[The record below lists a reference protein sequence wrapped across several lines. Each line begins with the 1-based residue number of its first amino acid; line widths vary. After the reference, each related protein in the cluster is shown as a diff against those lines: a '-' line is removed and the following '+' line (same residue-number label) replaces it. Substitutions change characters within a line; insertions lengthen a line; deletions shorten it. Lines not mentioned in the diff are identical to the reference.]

1 MGGVISKNINDEQSY
16 AILGCIMKVNNNYL
30 MRKILNISIFSIST
44 ICTIFTLSLLFF
56 VFSYILYQGITALSW
71 DFFTKLPAPIGEG
84 GGGMAHAII
93 GTMKLLF
100 VAVLIGFPVGL
111 MGGIYLSEFGG
122 RLFPAGRGRFV
133 YSVRYA
139 ADLLNGIPSIVI
151 GIFVYIVV
159 VLPMKH
165 FSTLAGGI
173 ALGIIVIPIV
183 LKGTEEF
190 LRLVPST
197 LREAGLALG
206 MAKWKVILTIVV
218 PTAFPGVAT
227 SMMLGI
233 ARVSG
238 ETAPLLF
245 TAFGNRY
252 FSSGWLSPTAS
263 LPAMI
268 YTYSISPYSNWKQQ
282 AWAGGTV
289 LLVLVLLTNALS
301 RMLLRRKKL
310 RTQ

>member
-1 MGGVISKNINDEQSY
+1 
-16 AILGCIMKVNNNYL
+16 VNNNYL
-30 MRKILNISIFSIST
+30 IRKIFNKFVFSVAT
-44 ICTIFTLSLLFF
+44 LFTVFTLSLLFF
-56 VFSYILYQGITALSW
+56 IFGYILYQGMTALSW
-71 DFFTKLPAPIGEG
+71 DFFTKLPVPVGET

-93 GTMKLLF
+93 GTLKLLLI
-100 VAVLIGFPVGL
+100 AILIGFPVGL
-111 MGGIYLSEFGG
+111 MGGIYLSEFGKQ
-122 RLFPAGRGRFV
+122 GRFA
-133 YSVRYA
+133 YCVRYMV
-139 ADLLNGIPSIVI
+139 DLLNGIPSIVI

-173 ALGIIVIPIV
+173 ALGVIMIPIV

-190 LRLVPST
+190 LKLVPSA

-206 MAKWKVILTIVV
+206 MPTWKVILTIIV
-218 PTAFPGVAT
+218 PTAFPGVMT
-227 SMMLGI
+227 SMMLAI

-252 FSSGWLSPTAS
+252 FSSGWMEPTAS

-268 YTYSISPYSNWKQQ
+268 YTYSISPYPDWKQQ
-282 AWAGGTV
+282 AWAAGAV
-289 LLVLVLLTNALS
+289 LLMLVFLTNVLS
-301 RMLLRRKKL
+301 RAFLRPRK
-310 RTQ
+310 TG

>member
-1 MGGVISKNINDEQSY
+1 M
-16 AILGCIMKVNNNYL
+16 NNNYFI
-30 MRKILNISIFSIST
+30 RNILNIIVFFVST
-44 ICTIFTLSLLFF
+44 ICTIFTLSVLFF
-56 VFSYILYQGITALSW
+56 IFGYILYQGVTSLSW
-71 DFFTKLPAPIGEG
+71 DFFVKLPVPVGEI

-93 GTMKLLF
+93 GTVKLLF
-100 VAVLIGFPVGL
+100 VAVFIGFPVGL
-111 MGGIYLSEFGG
+111 MGGIYLSEFG
-122 RLFPAGRGRFV
+122 RRPSSAGRPSSDEQGRFA
-133 YSVRYA
+133 YCVRYA
-139 ADLLNGIPSIVI
+139 SDILNGIPSIVV

-173 ALGIIVIPIV
+173 ALGIIMIPIV

-190 LRLVPST
+190 LKLVPST

-206 MAKWKVILTIVV
+206 MPEWKVILTIVV
-218 PTAFPGVAT
+218 PTAFPGVMT
-227 SMMLGI
+227 STMLAI

-245 TAFGNRY
+245 TSFGNRY
-252 FSSGWLSPTAS
+252 FSSGWMEPTAS

-268 YTYSISPYSNWKQQ
+268 YTYSISPYPDWKRQ

-289 LLVLVLLTNALS
+289 LLALVFLTNILS
-301 RMLLRRKKL
+301 RSFLHRKKMGY
-310 RTQ
+310 R

>member
-1 MGGVISKNINDEQSY
+1 M
-16 AILGCIMKVNNNYL
+16 
-30 MRKILNISIFSIST
+30 
-44 ICTIFTLSLLFF
+44 
-56 VFSYILYQGITALSW
+56 TALNF
-71 DFFTKLPAPIGEG
+71 DFFTKLPAPVGEA

-93 GTMKLLF
+93 GTIKLLLL
-100 VAVLIGFPVGL
+100 AVLIGFPLGF

-122 RLFPAGRGRFV
+122 KGRFA

-139 ADLLNGIPSIVI
+139 ADLMNGIPSIVI
-151 GIFVYIVV
+151 GIFVYIVI
-159 VLPMKH
+159 VLPVKQ

-173 ALGIIVIPIV
+173 ALGIIMIPIV

-206 MAKWKVILTIVV
+206 MQQWKMILKIVI
-218 PTAFPGVAT
+218 PTAFPGVMT
-227 SMMLGI
+227 STMLAI

-245 TAFGNRY
+245 TAFGNSY
-252 FSSGWLSPTAS
+252 FSVGWMEPTAS

-268 YTYSISPYSNWKQQ
+268 YTYAISPYEDWKRQ
-282 AWAGGTV
+282 AWAAGAV
-289 LLVLVLLTNALS
+289 LLLLVFLTNILS
-301 RMLLRRKKL
+301 RSFLRQRKMP
-310 RTQ
+310 

>member
-1 MGGVISKNINDEQSY
+1 VKS
-16 AILGCIMKVNNNYL
+16 NYSI
-30 MRKILNISIFSIST
+30 RKLFNFFVFSVST
-44 ICTIFTLSLLFF
+44 ICTLFTVSLLFLIF
-56 VFSYILYQGITALSW
+56 GYILYQGATSLNW
-71 DFFTKLPAPIGEG
+71 DFFTKLPMPVGEN

-93 GTMKLLF
+93 GTIKLLF
-100 VAVLIGFPVGL
+100 VAVAIGFPVGL
-111 MGGIYLSEFGG
+111 MGGIYLSEFDGKS
-122 RLFPAGRGRFV
+122 RFA

-151 GIFVYIVV
+151 GIFVYIIV

-173 ALGIIVIPIV
+173 ALGMIMIPIV

-190 LRLVPST
+190 LKLVPST

-206 MAKWKVILTIVV
+206 MPEWRVILTIVL
-218 PTAFPGVAT
+218 PTAFPGVMT
-227 SMMLGI
+227 SMMLAI

-252 FSSGWLSPTAS
+252 FSAGWMEPTAS

-268 YTYSISPYSNWKQQ
+268 YTYSISPYEDWKRQ
-282 AWAGGTV
+282 AWAAGAV
-289 LLVLVLLTNALS
+289 LLLLVFLTNIIS
-301 RMLLRRKKL
+301 RSFLRPKKMV
-310 RTQ
+310 

>member
-1 MGGVISKNINDEQSY
+1 VILY
-16 AILGCIMKVNNNYL
+16 KVKNNYL
-30 MRKILNISIFSIST
+30 IRKSINIIVFSISIVYT
-44 ICTIFTLSLLFF
+44 ILTLSLLFF
-56 VFSYILYQGITALSW
+56 IFGYILYQGVSAFSW
-71 DFFTKLPAPIGEG
+71 DFFTKLPVPVGDT

-93 GTMKLLF
+93 GTIKLLF
-100 VAVLIGFPVGL
+100 VAVAIGFPVGL
-111 MGGIYLSEFGG
+111 MGGIYLSEF
-122 RLFPAGRGRFV
+122 AQKGRFG

-173 ALGIIVIPIV
+173 ALGMITIPIV

-190 LRLVPST
+190 LNLVPST

-206 MAKWKVILTIVV
+206 MPAWKVILTIVV
-218 PTAFPGVAT
+218 PTAFPGVMT
-227 SMMLGI
+227 SMMLAI
-233 ARVSG
+233 ARVAG

-245 TAFGNRY
+245 TAFGNHH
-252 FSSGWLSPTAS
+252 FSEGWMAPTAS

-268 YTYSISPYSNWKQQ
+268 YTYSISPYSDWRQQ
-282 AWAGGTV
+282 AWVAGTV
-289 LLVLVLLTNALS
+289 LLLLVFLTNILS
-301 RMLLRRKKL
+301 RSFLRRRKMI
-310 RTQ
+310 